1 MHFISCIRC
10 CWFAQQEI
18 TFSYFSLCSYLSRKW
33 RKAAVDSTDNQAWI
47 CNHMCPCFSINHEI
61 KFFSSKLKFWKEI
74 SESSTQVF
82 SASLKDFILFS
93 MPSSWNWHGSA
104 SGVSEGLISPP
115 SGCALLLH
123 DVTLTRFK
131 IHSSVGFGNFY
142 VYFIGENYNWA
153 LWVELDWSKVIWQEY
168 FKDFET
174 LYFKGTMLYWIVI
187 WCGRWKTSVFFLT
200 VFAER
205 CKLRTVASSSRTI

>member
-18 TFSYFSLCSYLSRKW
+18 MFSYFSLCSYLSRKW

-47 CNHMCPCFSINHEI
+47 CNRMCPCFSINHEI

-104 SGVSEGLISPP
+104 SGVFLRGLFLHPVVVL
-115 SGCALLLH
+115 CYYTMLLWRVLKSI
-123 DVTLTRFK
+123 LQ
-131 IHSSVGFGNFY
+131 
-142 VYFIGENYNWA
+142 WA
-153 LWVELDWSKVIWQEY
+153 LVI
-168 FKDFET
+168 FTCT
-174 LYFKGTMLYWIVI
+174 L
-187 WCGRWKTSVFFLT
+187 
-200 VFAER
+200 
-205 CKLRTVASSSRTI
+205 